1 MAKNAKNPEGGITF
15 IDYLLEGSTER
26 LVMEKF
32 NIIPAHPVDTQG
44 LNVPGLFKEVLDDL
58 SKSTEAG
65 AFGYNIDVLTPQNF
79 NDVMFTGFQ
88 EVLNGS
94 RSAAEQVQALQAA
107 WEEAKKKGDVQTKG

>member
-1 MAKNAKNPEGGITF
+1 MANNAKNPDGGIVF
-15 IDYLLEGSTER
+15 IDYLLQDSTER
-26 LVMEKF
+26 LAMEHF
-32 NIIPAHPVDTQG
+32 NTIPAHPVDTQG

-107 WEEAKKKGDVQTKG
+107 WEEAKKKGDVPTQG